1 MYSVQGKAGFPL
13 ANSGFT
19 LIEALIT
26 AIIFSVGLLALV
38 SLQMVSKRT
47 TYEAVQ
53 RNLAAEMVNDLI
65 EQMRM
70 NVVDNTPPLL
80 SPITYLAKEKGGT
93 VTMDS
98 STSEDFTCDADDSQC
113 DPGAVTSGIA
123 NLSAWFNRLAGA
135 TETRGG
141 TAVGGLADPTVCI
154 AGPVAA
160 GGYDITVVWRGQ
172 TQLANASANSCGAN
186 SGKYGANSEYRR
198 ILEVTA
204 YVENT

>member
-47 TYEAVQ
+47 TYQAVQ

-70 NVVDNTPPLL
+70 NAVDDTPPVL

-98 STSEDFTCDADDSQC
+98 STSEDFTCGADDPIC

-123 NLSAWFNRLAGA
+123 NLSAWFNRLAGT

-141 TAVGGLADPTVCI
+141 TAVGGLTDPTVCI
-154 AGPVAA
+154 TGPDAS
-160 GGYDITVVWRGQ
+160 GGYVITVVWRGE
-172 TQLANASANSCGAN
+172 TQLTNASANSCGAS
-186 SGKYGANSEYRR
+186 SGKYGTNSVYRR